1 MPKVSEEY
9 YEKKR
14 REIIDAAYR
23 VCTRKPITS
32 IEMKDIIAETGFSH
46 GVIYRYYKDLDEVFK
61 DLIITINS
69 ENKIDDRLDEI
80 LAQSDLN
87 DWERT
92 IYDICAMLAGYM
104 REVGTDMLKVSIYG
118 DMLAMSDPERAMRI
132 SARLGKDEQSPLL
145 YAVEAM
151 TDFLTSVV
159 KHNRLEPAVTVDEI
173 IQFFILN
180 YNGIQSGYVLSECF
194 KAAQIEGKYR
204 PEDMYRDLAT
214 SVVLMLGGKAMTSGT
229 SETDG
234 NTMASGTSETGG
246 KAVK

>member
-14 REIIDAAYR
+14 REIIDATYR
-23 VCTRKPITS
+23 VCVRKPITS

-69 ENKIDDRLDEI
+69 ENRIDGRLEEI
-80 LAQSDLN
+80 LARSDIK
-87 DWERT
+87 DWEKT
-92 IYDICAMLAGYM
+92 IYEICAMLAAYM

-132 SARLGKDEQSPLL
+132 SARLGKDELSPLL
-145 YAVEAM
+145 YATQVM
-151 TDFLTSVV
+151 TEFLTRIVTEN
-159 KHNRLEPAVTVDEI
+159 KLKPATTVDEI
-173 IQFFILN
+173 IQFFIVN

-194 KAAQIEGKYR
+194 KTEHIEGKYK
-204 PEDMYRDLAT
+204 PEDLYRNLAA
-214 SVVLMLGGKAMTSGT
+214 SVVLMLGGKAQ
-229 SETDG
+229 
-234 NTMASGTSETGG
+234 
-246 KAVK
+246 KQ

>member
-23 VCTRKPITS
+23 VCVRKPITS

-69 ENKIDDRLDEI
+69 ENRIDGRLEEI
-80 LAQSDLN
+80 LARSDIK
-87 DWERT
+87 DWEKT
-92 IYDICAMLAGYM
+92 IYEICAMLAAYM
-104 REVGTDMLKVSIYG
+104 REVGTDMLKVSIYS

-132 SARLGKDEQSPLL
+132 SARLGKDELSPLL
-145 YAVEAM
+145 YATQVM
-151 TDFLTSVV
+151 TEFLTRIVTEN
-159 KHNRLEPAVTVDEI
+159 KLKPATTVDEI
-173 IQFFILN
+173 MQFFIVN

-194 KAAQIEGKYR
+194 KTEHIEGKYK
-204 PEDMYRDLAT
+204 PEDLYRNLAA
-214 SVVLMLGGKAMTSGT
+214 SVVLMLGGKAQ
-229 SETDG
+229 
-234 NTMASGTSETGG
+234 
-246 KAVK
+246 KQ

>member
-23 VCTRKPITS
+23 VCVRKPIAS

-69 ENKIDDRLDEI
+69 ENRIDGRLEEI
-80 LAQSDLN
+80 LARSDIK
-87 DWERT
+87 DWEKT
-92 IYDICAMLAGYM
+92 IYEICAMLAAYM

-132 SARLGKDEQSPLL
+132 SARLGKDELSPLL
-145 YAVEAM
+145 YATQVM
-151 TDFLTSVV
+151 TEFLTRIVMEN
-159 KHNRLEPAVTVDEI
+159 KLKPATTVDEI
-173 IQFFILN
+173 IQFFIVN
-180 YNGIQSGYVLSECF
+180 YNGIQFGFVLSECF
-194 KAAQIEGKYR
+194 KAEHIEGKYK
-204 PEDMYRDLAT
+204 PEDLYRNLAA
-214 SVVLMLGGKAMTSGT
+214 SVVLMLGGKA
-229 SETDG
+229 E
-234 NTMASGTSETGG
+234 
-246 KAVK
+246 KQ

>member
-23 VCTRKPITS
+23 VCVRKPITS

-69 ENKIDDRLDEI
+69 ENRIDGRLEEI
-80 LAQSDLN
+80 LARSDIK
-87 DWERT
+87 DWEKT
-92 IYDICAMLAGYM
+92 IYEICAMLAAYM

-132 SARLGKDEQSPLL
+132 SARLGKDELSPLL
-145 YAVEAM
+145 YATQVM
-151 TDFLTSVV
+151 TEFLTRIVTEN
-159 KHNRLEPAVTVDEI
+159 KLKPATTVDEI
-173 IQFFILN
+173 IQFFIVN
-180 YNGIQSGYVLSECF
+180 YNGIQSGFVLSECF
-194 KAAQIEGKYR
+194 KAEHIEGKYK
-204 PEDMYRDLAT
+204 PEDLYRNLAA
-214 SVVLMLGGKAMTSGT
+214 SVVLMLGGKAQ
-229 SETDG
+229 
-234 NTMASGTSETGG
+234 
-246 KAVK
+246 KQ

>member
-23 VCTRKPITS
+23 VCVRKPITS
-32 IEMKDIIAETGFSH
+32 IEMKDIIAEPGFSH

-69 ENKIDDRLDEI
+69 ENRIDGRLEEI
-80 LAQSDLN
+80 LARSDIK
-87 DWERT
+87 DWEKT
-92 IYDICAMLAGYM
+92 IYEICAMLAAYM

-132 SARLGKDEQSPLL
+132 SARLGKDELSPLL
-145 YAVEAM
+145 YATQVM
-151 TDFLTSVV
+151 TEFLTRIVTEN
-159 KHNRLEPAVTVDEI
+159 KLKPATTVDEI
-173 IQFFILN
+173 MQFFIVN

-194 KAAQIEGKYR
+194 KTEHIEGKYK
-204 PEDMYRDLAT
+204 PEDLYRNLAA
-214 SVVLMLGGKAMTSGT
+214 SVVLMLGGKAQ
-229 SETDG
+229 
-234 NTMASGTSETGG
+234 
-246 KAVK
+246 KQ